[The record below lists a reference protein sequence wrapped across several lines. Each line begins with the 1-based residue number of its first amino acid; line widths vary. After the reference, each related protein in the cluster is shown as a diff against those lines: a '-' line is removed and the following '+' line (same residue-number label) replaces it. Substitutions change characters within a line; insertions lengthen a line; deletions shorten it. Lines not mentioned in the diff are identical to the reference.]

1 MPTLHRQKTR
11 VRVLSPFKRV
21 DADHNHLQ
29 SGQVSNSHNHFGPT
43 LKHSALTS
51 LETAAPKRSNPQFA
65 QISSPRAHPLLV
77 IRNDVVAKEEN
88 DMNSL
93 NLPIDTVSSMGH
105 FSIEHVLKHRKEK
118 SPITNSLIFGHFSSS
133 KDPSTHSLKQLSQ
146 MTTLFRLFIPTIFR
160 LFAHMKE

>member
-1 MPTLHRQKTR
+1 MPITITSRAGKSPTHTTNSDSPSNTALWHPWKQRLPNEATL
-11 VRVLSPFKRV
+11 
-21 DADHNHLQ
+21 
-29 SGQVSNSHNHFGPT
+29 
-43 LKHSALTS
+43 S
-51 LETAAPKRSNPQFA
+51 LRKS
-65 QISSPRAHPLLV
+65 ISSPRTHPLLV

-118 SPITNSLIFGHFSSS
+118 SPILNSLTFGHFSST
-133 KDPSTHSLKQLSQ
+133 KDPSRHSLKQLSQ
-146 MTTLFRLFIPTIFR
+146 MTTFLRPFIPTIFR